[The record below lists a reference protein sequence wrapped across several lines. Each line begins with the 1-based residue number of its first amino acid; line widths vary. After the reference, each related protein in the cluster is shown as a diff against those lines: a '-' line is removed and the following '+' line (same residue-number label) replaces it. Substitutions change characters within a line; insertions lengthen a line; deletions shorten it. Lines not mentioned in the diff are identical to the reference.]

1 MLAVPV
7 EDSVL
12 AFPVEDSV
20 LAFPVEDSV
29 LAVPVEDSG
38 FHAVVI
44 CNSMYLLDVLA
55 VVPRCRG

>member
-7 EDSVL
+7 EDSVV
-12 AFPVEDSV
+12 ACAVEDSV

-44 CNSMYLLDVLA
+44 CKLMYLVDVLA